1 MLTKQTWLKG
11 LQSGLNTTWLLAKVI
26 FPVTFIITI
35 LKFTPVIGWLINIFT
50 PLMQLIGLPGEA
62 AIPLVLGNVLNLY
75 AAIGA
80 ILTLELTVKNV
91 FILAVMLGFSHNLI
105 VETAIVKKI
114 GVKGSLMV
122 AIRLSLAT
130 LSAIIINKLWQGGN
144 EIAQYTMTIT
154 TTQTPE
160 AWSEIVFLGLKT
172 ATNGILQIAIIVIPL
187 MVGIQILKD
196 LKAIAYLS
204 KKMKPIT
211 RLLGLST
218 EKTSIPLLAGLI
230 FGLAYG
236 AGLIIESTKE
246 ENLSKKDLYLLSIF
260 LVSSHAVFEDTV
272 IFIPLGIAVIPLL
285 IIRVTTATIT
295 TIITAKLWP
304 NHSIKISS

>member
-1 MLTKQTWLKG
+1 MLTKQTSLKG
-11 LQSGLNTTWLLAKVI
+11 LHSGLNTTWLLAKVI

-62 AIPLVLGNVLNLY
+62 AIPLVLGNILNLY

-91 FILAVMLGFSHNLI
+91 FILAVMLGFSHNLL
-105 VETAIVKKI
+105 VETAIAKKI
-114 GVKGSLMV
+114 GISGTLIIT
-122 AIRLSLAT
+122 IRLTLAT

-144 EIAQYTMTIT
+144 EIAQYSMTIAASE
-154 TTQTPE
+154 TPE
-160 AWSEIVFLGLKT
+160 TWLEIVFLGLKT

-218 EKTSIPLLAGLI
+218 EKTSIPLLAGVI

-236 AGLIIESTKE
+236 AGLIIESAKE

-272 IFIPLGIAVIPLL
+272 IFIPLGIAVVPLL

-304 NHSIKISS
+304 KHSIKISS

>member
-62 AIPLVLGNVLNLY
+62 AIPLVLGNILNLY

-91 FILAVMLGFSHNLI
+91 FILAVMLGFSHNLL
-105 VETAIVKKI
+105 VETAIAKKI
-114 GVKGSLMV
+114 GISGTLIIT
-122 AIRLSLAT
+122 IRLTLAT

-144 EIAQYTMTIT
+144 EIAQYSMTIAASE
-154 TTQTPE
+154 TPE
-160 AWSEIVFLGLKT
+160 TWLEIALLGLKT

-187 MVGIQILKD
+187 MLSIQILKD
-196 LKAIAYLS
+196 LKVITYLS
-204 KKMKPIT
+204 KKMKPMT
-211 RLLGLST
+211 ELLGLST
-218 EKTSIPLLAGLI
+218 EKTAIPLLAGI
-230 FGLAYG
+230 IIGLAYG

-272 IFIPLGIAVIPLL
+272 VFIPLGIAVLPLL
-285 IIRVTTATIT
+285 IIRVTTAFLITIL
-295 TIITAKLWP
+295 TARLWSP
-304 NHSIKISS
+304 T